1 MLRRSRYAHPQEEV
15 FGTPPRPEEVGGQTA
30 AAAAAA
36 KGAAGWVLDTAV
48 SMLDSTAMEA
58 AGGVDL
64 KMFDELV
71 RKRSFKAIYIYI
83 DYMPSFY
90 QDRLGTNRGKALKNR
105 CRFPR

>member
-1 MLRRSRYAHPQEEV
+1 MCVAQEEV

-71 RKRSFKAIYIYI
+71 RIRIFCAILYKMHQFTKIG
-83 DYMPSFY
+83 SG
-90 QDRLGTNRGKALKNR
+90 QT
-105 CRFPR
+105 